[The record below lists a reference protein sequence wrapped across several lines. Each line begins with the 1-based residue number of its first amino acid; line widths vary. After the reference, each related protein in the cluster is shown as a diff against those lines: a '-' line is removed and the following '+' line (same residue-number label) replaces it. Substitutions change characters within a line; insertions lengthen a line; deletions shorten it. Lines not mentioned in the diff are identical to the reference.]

1 MYRIIGYN
9 EPTDKA
15 GFIVLDP
22 RVNRHISSG
31 KLTLKES
38 SIDDLTITVN
48 QASPLW
54 DNVRPYHTHVN
65 VYDDDKLIFRGRAIK
80 PKKSMEESGQFIREY
95 VFEDIEAYLMD
106 STQRFYEGVGQK
118 PKDFLQTLI
127 DVHNSQVP
135 DYKKFQLRNVNVT
148 NSKDDQYRQIDY
160 PKTSDAIND
169 KLVKSLGGY
178 IVTTY
183 NPNGINYLDYLT
195 DIGVDH
201 KDDTPIQLAKN
212 MKSASMQIDP
222 TKVITRLIPLGKTLE
237 PAKVD
242 VSGDDGGGEGGSG
255 SLNNPE
261 EFCKSE
267 INATWGSDINNMKQ
281 DFAARSSRVR
291 AWGVDVNRLYDVVKN
306 AGVSP
311 EWFFAYE
318 LQEQGTYYGWLNHTY
333 RHGDAYSDAQSVC
346 EWIKNCSNS
355 NSINPAW
362 SAPEGSMPPNQAL
375 ADKWNQ
381 EFGKGSIGRV
391 YLQGTA
397 AAVWD
402 LAGQTPNPAIGKP
415 ISGCISCI
423 KRWGGHS
430 NATATG
436 GTWGWPFPDVGEG
449 QFSQAQKFGYDGGYR
464 QNSYHDGVDF
474 GSVDHPGR
482 DVHCIHGG
490 TVIIKSYM
498 AGLGNFVVIH
508 TPEGFNIVY
517 QEAFSSP
524 SNIIVNVGQ
533 KVKTGDVIGY
543 RDTSHVHIG
552 VTKQDY
558 YQAVR
563 NSFSSAGGWLDPV
576 KLIKEG
582 GDGSKPQ
589 EGKKDQTVD
598 NSNAAR
604 PKITITTVNNGKDYI
619 DIPNRKETSTL
630 PRLTIEFDNVDD
642 PNILM
647 QQAQAWIKAQR
658 IPQSWEVTALELHM
672 TNFKSFE
679 VADRYM
685 FINPNVARTQLL
697 RITQKEI
704 DLLKPYASTLTIGD
718 KTMGLT
724 DYQLENQTNFQQF
737 KQIRVMVN
745 QVAQAQEQSA
755 TNNNKVMQNF
765 ASSADLA
772 QMRQDLRNIQDD
784 NDRVRKNMV
793 SLEEFNK
800 LKEKVEKLT
809 AGGDE
814 SGK

>member
-38 SIDDLTITVN
+38 NIDDLTITVN

-65 VYDDDKLIFRGRAIK
+65 VYDDNELIFRGRAIK

-106 STQRFYEGVGQK
+106 STQRFYEGVGQT
-118 PKDFLQTLI
+118 PKEFLQTLI

-135 DYKKFQLRNVNVT
+135 DYKKFQVRNVNVT
-148 NSKDDQYRQIDY
+148 NNKDDQYRQIDY

-183 NPNGINYLDYLT
+183 NPNGINYIDYLT

-237 PAKVD
+237 PSKVD
-242 VSGDDGGGEGGSG
+242 VSDDDGEGGSG
-255 SLNNPE
+255 SLDSPE

-362 SAPEGSMPPNQAL
+362 SAPEGSIAPNQTL

-381 EFGKGSIGRV
+381 EFGKGTIGRV

-430 NATATG
+430 NATG

-449 QFSQAQKFGYDGGYR
+449 HFSLGQTFGTHPQDGVGR
-464 QNSYHDGVDF
+464 TNGFHDGLDF

-482 DVHCIHGG
+482 EVHCIHGG
-490 TVIIKSYM
+490 TVTIKSAM
-498 AGLGNFVVIH
+498 GGLGNFVVIH

-533 KVKTGDVIGY
+533 KVKTGDIIGY
-543 RDTSHVHIG
+543 RDTDHVHIG
-552 VTKQDY
+552 VTKQDF

-563 NSFSSAGGWLDPV
+563 NSFSPAGGWLDPV

-604 PKITITTVNNGKDYI
+604 PKLTITTVNNGRDYI
-619 DIPNRKETSTL
+619 DIPDLQKEFGIIEGTV
-630 PRLTIEFDNVDD
+630 EFDNVDD
-642 PNILM
+642 PNVLM
-647 QQAQAWIKAQR
+647 QQAQAWIKTQR

-672 TNFKSFE
+672 ANFKSFK

-685 FINPNVARTQLL
+685 FINPNVAKTQLL

-704 DLLKPYASTLTIGD
+704 DLLKPHASSLTIGD

-724 DYQLENQTNFQQF
+724 DYQLENQVNFQQF
-737 KQIRVMVN
+737 KEMRVMVN
-745 QVAQAQEQSA
+745 QVVQTQEQSA
-755 TNNNKVMQNF
+755 NNNNKVMQNF

-772 QMRQDLRNIQDD
+772 QMRQDLRNLQDD
-784 NDRVRKNMV
+784 NDRARKGMV

-800 LKEKVEKLT
+800 LKEQVEKLT
-809 AGGDE
+809 TGGDDN
-814 SGK
+814 GK

>member
-38 SIDDLTITVN
+38 NIDDLTITVN

-65 VYDDDKLIFRGRAIK
+65 VYDDNELIFRGRAIK

-106 STQRFYEGVGQK
+106 STQRFYEGVGQT
-118 PKDFLQTLI
+118 PKEFLQTLI

-148 NSKDDQYRQIDY
+148 NNKDDQYRQIDY

-237 PAKVD
+237 PSKVD
-242 VSGDDGGGEGGSG
+242 VSDDGGDGDSG
-255 SLNNPE
+255 SLDSPE

-362 SAPEGSMPPNQAL
+362 SAPEGSIAPNQAL

-381 EFGKGSIGRV
+381 EFGKGTIGRV

-430 NATATG
+430 NATG
-436 GTWGWPFPDVGEG
+436 GTWGWPFPNVGEG
-449 QFSQAQKFGYDGGYR
+449 HFSQVQSFGNDGGYR

-482 DVHCIHGG
+482 EVHCIHGG
-490 TVIIKSYM
+490 TVTIKSAM
-498 AGLGNFVVIH
+498 GGLGNFVVIH

-524 SNIIVNVGQ
+524 SNIIVSVGQ

-543 RDTSHVHIG
+543 RDTDHVHIG
-552 VTKQDY
+552 VTKQDF

-563 NSFSSAGGWLDPV
+563 NSFSPAGGWLDPV

-604 PKITITTVNNGKDYI
+604 PKLTITTVNNGRDYI
-619 DIPNRKETSTL
+619 DIPDLQKEFGIIEGTV
-630 PRLTIEFDNVDD
+630 EFDNVDD
-642 PNILM
+642 PNVLM

-672 TNFKSFE
+672 ANFKSFK

-685 FINPNVARTQLL
+685 FINPNVAKTQLL

-704 DLLKPYASTLTIGD
+704 DLLKPHASSLTIGD

-724 DYQLENQTNFQQF
+724 DYQLENQVNFQQF
-737 KQIRVMVN
+737 KEMRVMVN
-745 QVAQAQEQSA
+745 QVVQTQEQSA
-755 TNNNKVMQNF
+755 NNNNKVMQNF

-784 NDRVRKNMV
+784 NDRARKGMV
-793 SLEEFNK
+793 SIEDFNK
-800 LKEKVEKLT
+800 LKEQVEKLV
-809 AGGDE
+809 AGGDD

>member
-38 SIDDLTITVN
+38 NIDDLTITVN

-65 VYDDDKLIFRGRAIK
+65 VYDDNELIFRGRAIK

-106 STQRFYEGVGQK
+106 STQRFYEGVGQT
-118 PKDFLQTLI
+118 PKEFLQTLI

-148 NSKDDQYRQIDY
+148 NNKDDQYRQIDY

-183 NPNGINYLDYLT
+183 NPNGINYIDYLT

-237 PAKVD
+237 PSKVD
-242 VSGDDGGGEGGSG
+242 VSDDGGDGGSG
-255 SLNNPE
+255 SLDSPE

-362 SAPEGSMPPNQAL
+362 SAPEGSIAPNQVL

-381 EFGKGSIGRV
+381 EFGKGTIGRV

-430 NATATG
+430 NATG

-449 QFSQAQKFGYDGGYR
+449 HFSQVQSFGNDGGYR

-482 DVHCIHGG
+482 EVHCIHGG
-490 TVIIKSYM
+490 TVTIKSAM
-498 AGLGNFVVIH
+498 GGLGNFVVIH

-543 RDTSHVHIG
+543 RDTDHVHIG
-552 VTKQDY
+552 VTKQDF

-563 NSFSSAGGWLDPV
+563 NSFSPAGGWLDPV

-604 PKITITTVNNGKDYI
+604 PKLTITTVNNGRDYI
-619 DIPNRKETSTL
+619 DIPDLQKEFGIIEGTV
-630 PRLTIEFDNVDD
+630 EFDNVDD
-642 PNILM
+642 PNVLM
-647 QQAQAWIKAQR
+647 QQAQTWIKAQR

-672 TNFKSFE
+672 ANFKSFK

-685 FINPNVARTQLL
+685 FINPNVAKSQLL

-704 DLLKPYASTLTIGD
+704 DLLKPHASSLTIGD

-724 DYQLENQTNFQQF
+724 DYQLENQVNFQQF
-737 KQIRVMVN
+737 KEMRVMVN
-745 QVAQAQEQSA
+745 QVVQTQEQSA
-755 TNNNKVMQNF
+755 NNNNKVMQNF

-772 QMRQDLRNIQDD
+772 QMRQDLRNLQDD
-784 NDRVRKNMV
+784 NDRARKGMV
-793 SLEEFNK
+793 SIEDFNK
-800 LKEKVEKLT
+800 LKEQVEKLT
-809 AGGDE
+809 AGGDD

>member
-38 SIDDLTITVN
+38 NIDDLTITVN

-65 VYDDDKLIFRGRAIK
+65 VYDDNELIFRGRAIK

-106 STQRFYEGVGQK
+106 STQRFYEGVGQT
-118 PKDFLQTLI
+118 PKEFLQTLI
-127 DVHNSQVP
+127 DVHNSQVS

-148 NSKDDQYRQIDY
+148 NNKDDQYRQIDY

-237 PAKVD
+237 PSKVD
-242 VSGDDGGGEGGSG
+242 VSDDGGDGDSG
-255 SLNNPE
+255 SLDSPE

-362 SAPEGSMPPNQAL
+362 SAPEGSIAPNQAL

-381 EFGKGSIGRV
+381 EFGKGTIGRV

-430 NATATG
+430 NAAG

-449 QFSQAQKFGYDGGYR
+449 HFSLGQTFGTHPQDGVGR
-464 QNSYHDGVDF
+464 TNGFHDGVDF

-482 DVHCIHGG
+482 EVHCIHGG
-490 TVIIKSYM
+490 TVTIKSAM
-498 AGLGNFVVIH
+498 GGLGNFVVIH

-524 SNIIVNVGQ
+524 SNIIVSVGQ
-533 KVKTGDVIGY
+533 KVKTGDVIEIRFGQRNLKVQVLEINEHANKADAPAMY
-543 RDTSHVHIG
+543 R
-552 VTKQDY
+552 
-558 YQAVR
+558 
-563 NSFSSAGGWLDPV
+563 
-576 KLIKEG
+576 
-582 GDGSKPQ
+582 
-589 EGKKDQTVD
+589 
-598 NSNAAR
+598 
-604 PKITITTVNNGKDYI
+604 
-619 DIPNRKETSTL
+619 
-630 PRLTIEFDNVDD
+630 
-642 PNILM
+642 
-647 QQAQAWIKAQR
+647 
-658 IPQSWEVTALELHM
+658 
-672 TNFKSFE
+672 
-679 VADRYM
+679 
-685 FINPNVARTQLL
+685 
-697 RITQKEI
+697 EI
-704 DLLKPYASTLTIGD
+704 
-718 KTMGLT
+718 
-724 DYQLENQTNFQQF
+724 
-737 KQIRVMVN
+737 V
-745 QVAQAQEQSA
+745 
-755 TNNNKVMQNF
+755 
-765 ASSADLA
+765 
-772 QMRQDLRNIQDD
+772 
-784 NDRVRKNMV
+784 
-793 SLEEFNK
+793 
-800 LKEKVEKLT
+800 
-809 AGGDE
+809 
-814 SGK
+814 

>member
-38 SIDDLTITVN
+38 NIDDLTITVN

-65 VYDDDKLIFRGRAIK
+65 VYDDNELIFRGRAIK

-106 STQRFYEGVGQK
+106 STQRFYEGVGQT
-118 PKDFLQTLI
+118 PKEFLQTLI

-148 NSKDDQYRQIDY
+148 NNKDDQYRQIDY

-201 KDDTPIQLAKN
+201 KNDTPIQLAKN

-237 PAKVD
+237 PSKVD
-242 VSGDDGGGEGGSG
+242 VSDDGGDGGSG
-255 SLNNPE
+255 SLDSPE

-362 SAPEGSMPPNQAL
+362 SAPEGSMAPNQAL

-381 EFGKGSIGRV
+381 EFGKGTIGRV

-430 NATATG
+430 NAAG

-449 QFSQAQKFGYDGGYR
+449 HFSLGQTFGTHPQDGVGR
-464 QNSYHDGVDF
+464 TNGFHDGVDF

-482 DVHCIHGG
+482 EVHCIHGG
-490 TVIIKSYM
+490 TVTIKSAM
-498 AGLGNFVVIH
+498 GGLGNFVVIH

-524 SNIIVNVGQ
+524 SNIIVSVGQ

-543 RDTSHVHIG
+543 RDTDHVHIG
-552 VTKQDY
+552 VTKQDF

-563 NSFSSAGGWLDPV
+563 NSFSPAGGWLDPV

-604 PKITITTVNNGKDYI
+604 PKLTITTVNNGRDYI
-619 DIPNRKETSTL
+619 DIPDLQKEFGIIEGTV
-630 PRLTIEFDNVDD
+630 EFDNVDD
-642 PNILM
+642 PNVLM
-647 QQAQAWIKAQR
+647 QQAQTWIKAQR

-672 TNFKSFE
+672 TNFKSFK

-685 FINPNVARTQLL
+685 FINPNVAKTQLL

-704 DLLKPYASTLTIGD
+704 DLLKPHASSLTIGD

-724 DYQLENQTNFQQF
+724 DYQLENQVNFQQF
-737 KQIRVMVN
+737 KEMRVMVN
-745 QVAQAQEQSA
+745 QVVQTQEQSA
-755 TNNNKVMQNF
+755 NNNNKVMQNF

-772 QMRQDLRNIQDD
+772 QMRQDLRNLQDD
-784 NDRVRKNMV
+784 NDRARKGMV

-800 LKEKVEKLT
+800 LKEQVEKLT
-809 AGGDE
+809 TGGDDN
-814 SGK
+814 GK

>member
-9 EPTDKA
+9 KPTDKA

-38 SIDDLTITVN
+38 NIDDLTITVN

-65 VYDDDKLIFRGRAIK
+65 VYDDNELIFRGRAIK

-106 STQRFYEGVGQK
+106 STQRFYEGVGQT
-118 PKDFLQTLI
+118 PKEFLQTLI

-148 NSKDDQYRQIDY
+148 NNKDDQYRQIDY

-201 KDDTPIQLAKN
+201 KNDTPIQLAKN

-237 PAKVD
+237 PSKVD
-242 VSGDDGGGEGGSG
+242 VSDDGGDGGSG
-255 SLNNPE
+255 SLDSPE

-362 SAPEGSMPPNQAL
+362 SAPEGSMAPNQAL

-381 EFGKGSIGRV
+381 EFGKGTIGRV

-430 NATATG
+430 NAAG

-449 QFSQAQKFGYDGGYR
+449 HFSQVQSFGNDGGYR

-482 DVHCIHGG
+482 EVHCIHGG
-490 TVIIKSYM
+490 TVTIKSAM
-498 AGLGNFVVIH
+498 GGLGNFVVIH

-524 SNIIVNVGQ
+524 SNIIVSVGQ

-543 RDTSHVHIG
+543 RDTDHVHIG
-552 VTKQDY
+552 VTKQDF

-563 NSFSSAGGWLDPV
+563 NSFSPAGGWLDPV
-576 KLIKEG
+576 KLIKES

-604 PKITITTVNNGKDYI
+604 PKLTITTVNNGRDYI
-619 DIPNRKETSTL
+619 DIPDLQKEFGIIEGTV
-630 PRLTIEFDNVDD
+630 EFDNVDD
-642 PNILM
+642 PNVLM
-647 QQAQAWIKAQR
+647 QQAQTWIKAQR

-672 TNFKSFE
+672 TNFKSFK

-685 FINPNVARTQLL
+685 FINPNVAKTQLL

-704 DLLKPYASTLTIGD
+704 DLLKPHASSLTIGD

-724 DYQLENQTNFQQF
+724 DYQLENQVNFQQF
-737 KQIRVMVN
+737 KEMRVMVN
-745 QVAQAQEQSA
+745 QVVQTQEQSA
-755 TNNNKVMQNF
+755 NNNNKVMQNF

-772 QMRQDLRNIQDD
+772 QMRQDLRNLQDD
-784 NDRVRKNMV
+784 NDRARKGMV

-800 LKEKVEKLT
+800 LREQVEKLT
-809 AGGDE
+809 TGGDDN
-814 SGK
+814 GK

>member
-38 SIDDLTITVN
+38 NIDDLTITVN

-65 VYDDDKLIFRGRAIK
+65 VYDDNELIFRGRAIK

-106 STQRFYEGVGQK
+106 STQRFYEGVGQT
-118 PKDFLQTLI
+118 PKEFLQTLI

-148 NSKDDQYRQIDY
+148 NNKDDQYRQIDY

-237 PAKVD
+237 PSKVD
-242 VSGDDGGGEGGSG
+242 VSDDGGDGGSG
-255 SLNNPE
+255 SLDSPE

-362 SAPEGSMPPNQAL
+362 SAPEGSMAPNQAL

-381 EFGKGSIGRV
+381 EFGKGTIGRV

-430 NATATG
+430 NAAG

-449 QFSQAQKFGYDGGYR
+449 HFSLGQTFGTHPQDGVGR
-464 QNSYHDGVDF
+464 TNGFHDGVDF

-482 DVHCIHGG
+482 EVHCIHGG
-490 TVIIKSYM
+490 TVTIKSAM
-498 AGLGNFVVIH
+498 GGLGNFVVIH

-524 SNIIVNVGQ
+524 SNIIVSVGQ

-543 RDTSHVHIG
+543 RDTDHVHIG
-552 VTKQDY
+552 VTKQDF

-563 NSFSSAGGWLDPV
+563 NSFSPAGGWLDPV

-604 PKITITTVNNGKDYI
+604 PKLTITTVNNGRDYI
-619 DIPNRKETSTL
+619 DIPDLQKEFGIIEGTV
-630 PRLTIEFDNVDD
+630 EFDNVDD
-642 PNILM
+642 PNVLM
-647 QQAQAWIKAQR
+647 QQAQTWIKAQR

-672 TNFKSFE
+672 TNFKSFK

-685 FINPNVARTQLL
+685 FINPNVAKTQLL

-704 DLLKPYASTLTIGD
+704 DLLKPHASSLTIGD

-724 DYQLENQTNFQQF
+724 DYQLENQVNFQQF
-737 KQIRVMVN
+737 KEMRVMVN
-745 QVAQAQEQSA
+745 QVVQTQEQSA
-755 TNNNKVMQNF
+755 NNNNKVMQNF

-772 QMRQDLRNIQDD
+772 QMRQDLRNLQDD
-784 NDRVRKNMV
+784 NDRARKGMV

-800 LKEKVEKLT
+800 LKEQVEKLT
-809 AGGDE
+809 TGGDDN
-814 SGK
+814 GK

>member
-38 SIDDLTITVN
+38 NIDDLTITVN

-65 VYDDDKLIFRGRAIK
+65 VYDDNELIFRGRAIK

-106 STQRFYEGVGQK
+106 STQRFYEGVGQT
-118 PKDFLQTLI
+118 PKEFLQTLI

-148 NSKDDQYRQIDY
+148 NNKDDQYRQIDY

-183 NPNGINYLDYLT
+183 NPNGTNYIDYLT

-237 PAKVD
+237 PSKVD
-242 VSGDDGGGEGGSG
+242 VSDDGGDGGSG
-255 SLNNPE
+255 SLDSPE

-362 SAPEGSMPPNQAL
+362 SAPEGSIAPNQAL

-381 EFGKGSIGRV
+381 EFGKGTIGRV

-430 NATATG
+430 NATG

-449 QFSQAQKFGYDGGYR
+449 HFSLGQTFGTHPQDGVGR
-464 QNSYHDGVDF
+464 TNGFHDGLDF
-474 GSVDHPGR
+474 GSIDHPGR
-482 DVHCIHGG
+482 EVHCIHGG
-490 TVIIKSYM
+490 TVTIKSAM
-498 AGLGNFVVIH
+498 GGLGNFVVIH

-543 RDTSHVHIG
+543 RDTDHVHIG
-552 VTKQDY
+552 VTKQDF

-563 NSFSSAGGWLDPV
+563 NSFSPAGGWLDPV

-604 PKITITTVNNGKDYI
+604 PKLTITTVNNGRDYI
-619 DIPNRKETSTL
+619 DIPDLQKEFGIIEGTV
-630 PRLTIEFDNVDD
+630 EFDNVDD
-642 PNILM
+642 PNVLM
-647 QQAQAWIKAQR
+647 QQAQTWIKAQR

-672 TNFKSFE
+672 TNFKSFK

-685 FINPNVARTQLL
+685 FINPNVAKTQLL

-704 DLLKPYASTLTIGD
+704 DLLKPHASSLTIGD

-724 DYQLENQTNFQQF
+724 DYQLENQVNFQQF
-737 KQIRVMVN
+737 KEMRVMVN
-745 QVAQAQEQSA
+745 QVVQTQEQSA
-755 TNNNKVMQNF
+755 NNNNKVMQNF

-772 QMRQDLRNIQDD
+772 QMRHDLRNLQDD
-784 NDRVRKNMV
+784 NDRARKGMV

-800 LKEKVEKLT
+800 LREQVEKLT
-809 AGGDE
+809 TGGDDN
-814 SGK
+814 GK

>member
-38 SIDDLTITVN
+38 NIDDLTITVN

-65 VYDDDKLIFRGRAIK
+65 VYDDNELIFRGRAIK

-106 STQRFYEGVGQK
+106 STQRFYEGVGQT
-118 PKDFLQTLI
+118 PKEFLQTLI

-148 NSKDDQYRQIDY
+148 NNKDDQYRQIDY

-237 PAKVD
+237 PSKVD
-242 VSGDDGGGEGGSG
+242 VSDDGGDGGSG
-255 SLNNPE
+255 SLDSPE

-362 SAPEGSMPPNQAL
+362 SAPEGSMAPNQAL

-381 EFGKGSIGRV
+381 EFGKGTIGRV

-430 NATATG
+430 NAAG

-449 QFSQAQKFGYDGGYR
+449 HFSLGQTFGTHPQDGVGR
-464 QNSYHDGVDF
+464 TNGFHDGVDF

-482 DVHCIHGG
+482 EVHCIHGG
-490 TVIIKSYM
+490 TVTIKSAM
-498 AGLGNFVVIH
+498 GGLGNFVVIH

-524 SNIIVNVGQ
+524 SNIIVSVGQ

-543 RDTSHVHIG
+543 RDTDHVHIG
-552 VTKQDY
+552 VTKQDF

-563 NSFSSAGGWLDPV
+563 NSFSPAGGWLDPV

-604 PKITITTVNNGKDYI
+604 PKLTITTVNNGRDYI
-619 DIPNRKETSTL
+619 DIPDLQKEFGIIEGTV
-630 PRLTIEFDNVDD
+630 EFDNVDD
-642 PNILM
+642 PNVLM
-647 QQAQAWIKAQR
+647 QQAQTWIKAQR

-672 TNFKSFE
+672 ANFKSFK

-685 FINPNVARTQLL
+685 FINPNVAKTQLL

-704 DLLKPYASTLTIGD
+704 DLLKPHASSLTIGD

-724 DYQLENQTNFQQF
+724 DYQLENQVNFQQF
-737 KQIRVMVN
+737 KEMRVMVN
-745 QVAQAQEQSA
+745 QVVQTQEQSA
-755 TNNNKVMQNF
+755 NNNNKVMQNF

-772 QMRQDLRNIQDD
+772 QMRQDLRNLQDD
-784 NDRVRKNMV
+784 NDRARKGMV

-800 LKEKVEKLT
+800 LKEQVEKLT
-809 AGGDE
+809 TGGDDN
-814 SGK
+814 GK

>member
-38 SIDDLTITVN
+38 NIDDLTITVN

-65 VYDDDKLIFRGRAIK
+65 VYDDNELIFRGRAIK

-106 STQRFYEGVGQK
+106 STQRFYEGVGQT
-118 PKDFLQTLI
+118 PKEFLQTLI

-148 NSKDDQYRQIDY
+148 NNKDDQYRQIDY

-222 TKVITRLIPLGKTLE
+222 TKVITRLIPLGKTLD
-237 PAKVD
+237 PSKVD
-242 VSGDDGGGEGGSG
+242 VSDDGGDGGSG
-255 SLNNPE
+255 SLDSPE

-362 SAPEGSMPPNQAL
+362 SAPEGSIAPNQAL

-381 EFGKGSIGRV
+381 EFGKGTIGRV

-430 NATATG
+430 NATG

-449 QFSQAQKFGYDGGYR
+449 HFSQVQSFGNDGGYR

-482 DVHCIHGG
+482 EVHCIHGG
-490 TVIIKSYM
+490 TVTIKSAM
-498 AGLGNFVVIH
+498 GGLGNFVVIH

-543 RDTSHVHIG
+543 RDTDHVHIG
-552 VTKQDY
+552 VTKQDF

-563 NSFSSAGGWLDPV
+563 NSFSPAGGWLDPV
-576 KLIKEG
+576 KLIKES

-604 PKITITTVNNGKDYI
+604 PKLTITTVNNGRDYI
-619 DIPNRKETSTL
+619 DIPDLQKEFGIIEGTV
-630 PRLTIEFDNVDD
+630 EFDNVDD
-642 PNILM
+642 PNVLM
-647 QQAQAWIKAQR
+647 QQAQTWIKAQR

-672 TNFKSFE
+672 ANFKSFK

-685 FINPNVARTQLL
+685 FINPEMS
-697 RITQKEI
+697 I
-704 DLLKPYASTLTIGD
+704 
-718 KTMGLT
+718 
-724 DYQLENQTNFQQF
+724 
-737 KQIRVMVN
+737 
-745 QVAQAQEQSA
+745 
-755 TNNNKVMQNF
+755 
-765 ASSADLA
+765 
-772 QMRQDLRNIQDD
+772 
-784 NDRVRKNMV
+784 
-793 SLEEFNK
+793 
-800 LKEKVEKLT
+800 
-809 AGGDE
+809 
-814 SGK
+814 

>member
-38 SIDDLTITVN
+38 NIDDLTITVN

-54 DNVRPYHTHVN
+54 DNVRPYHTHIN
-65 VYDDDKLIFRGRAIK
+65 VYDDNELIFRGRAIK

-106 STQRFYEGVGQK
+106 STQRFYEGVGQT
-118 PKDFLQTLI
+118 PKEFLQTLI

-148 NSKDDQYRQIDY
+148 NNKDDQYRQIDY

-222 TKVITRLIPLGKTLE
+222 TKVITRLIPLGKTLD
-237 PAKVD
+237 PLKVD
-242 VSGDDGGGEGGSG
+242 VSDDGGDGGSG
-255 SLNNPE
+255 SLDSPE

-362 SAPEGSMPPNQAL
+362 SAPEGSMVPNQAL

-381 EFGKGSIGRV
+381 EFGKGTIGRV

-430 NATATG
+430 NAAG

-449 QFSQAQKFGYDGGYR
+449 HFSQVQSFGNDGGYR

-482 DVHCIHGG
+482 EVHCIHGG
-490 TVIIKSYM
+490 TVTIKSAM
-498 AGLGNFVVIH
+498 GGLGNFVVIH

-524 SNIIVNVGQ
+524 SNIIVSVGQ
-533 KVKTGDVIGY
+533 KVKTGDLIGY
-543 RDTSHVHIG
+543 RDTDHVHIG
-552 VTKQDY
+552 VTKQDF

-563 NSFSSAGGWLDPV
+563 NSFSPAGGWLDPV
-576 KLIKEG
+576 KLIKES

-604 PKITITTVNNGKDYI
+604 PKLTITTVNNGRDYI
-619 DIPNRKETSTL
+619 DIPDLQKEFGIIEGTV
-630 PRLTIEFDNVDD
+630 EFDNVDD
-642 PNILM
+642 PNVLM
-647 QQAQAWIKAQR
+647 QQAQTWIKAQR

-672 TNFKSFE
+672 TNFKSFK

-685 FINPNVARTQLL
+685 FINPNVAKTQLL

-704 DLLKPYASTLTIGD
+704 DLLKPHASSLTIGD

-724 DYQLENQTNFQQF
+724 DYQLENQVNFQQF
-737 KQIRVMVN
+737 KEMRVMVN
-745 QVAQAQEQSA
+745 QVVQTQEQSA
-755 TNNNKVMQNF
+755 NNNNKVMQNF

-772 QMRQDLRNIQDD
+772 QMRQDLRNLQDD
-784 NDRVRKNMV
+784 NDRARKGMV

-800 LKEKVEKLT
+800 LREQVEKLT
-809 AGGDE
+809 TGGDDN
-814 SGK
+814 GK

>member
-38 SIDDLTITVN
+38 NIDDLTITVN

-65 VYDDDKLIFRGRAIK
+65 VYDDNELIFRGRAIK

-106 STQRFYEGVGQK
+106 STQRFYEGVGQT
-118 PKDFLQTLI
+118 PKEFLQTLI

-148 NSKDDQYRQIDY
+148 NNKDDQYRQIDY

-201 KDDTPIQLAKN
+201 KNDTPIQLAKN

-237 PAKVD
+237 PSKVD
-242 VSGDDGGGEGGSG
+242 VSDDGGDGGSG
-255 SLNNPE
+255 SLDSPE

-362 SAPEGSMPPNQAL
+362 SAPEGSIAPNQAL

-381 EFGKGSIGRV
+381 EFGKGTIGRV

-430 NATATG
+430 NATG

-449 QFSQAQKFGYDGGYR
+449 HFSQVQSFGNDGGYR

-482 DVHCIHGG
+482 EVHCIHGG
-490 TVIIKSYM
+490 TVTIKSAM
-498 AGLGNFVVIH
+498 GGLGNFVVIH

-543 RDTSHVHIG
+543 RDTDHVHIG
-552 VTKQDY
+552 VTKQDF

-563 NSFSSAGGWLDPV
+563 NSFSPAGGWLDPV
-576 KLIKEG
+576 KLIKES

-604 PKITITTVNNGKDYI
+604 PKLTITTVNNGRDYI
-619 DIPNRKETSTL
+619 DIPDLQKEFGIIEGTV
-630 PRLTIEFDNVDD
+630 EFDNVDD
-642 PNILM
+642 PNVLM
-647 QQAQAWIKAQR
+647 QQAQTWIKAQR

-672 TNFKSFE
+672 TNFKSFK

-685 FINPNVARTQLL
+685 FINPNVAKTQLL

-704 DLLKPYASTLTIGD
+704 DLLKPHASSLTIGD

-724 DYQLENQTNFQQF
+724 DYQLENQVNFQQF
-737 KQIRVMVN
+737 KEMRVMVN
-745 QVAQAQEQSA
+745 QVVQTQEQSA
-755 TNNNKVMQNF
+755 NNNNKVMQNF

-772 QMRQDLRNIQDD
+772 QMRQDLRNLQDD
-784 NDRVRKNMV
+784 NDRARKGTV

-800 LKEKVEKLT
+800 LKEQVEKLT
-809 AGGDE
+809 TGGDD

>member
-38 SIDDLTITVN
+38 NIDDLTITVN

-65 VYDDDKLIFRGRAIK
+65 VYDDNELIFRGRAIK

-106 STQRFYEGVGQK
+106 STQRFYEGVGQT
-118 PKDFLQTLI
+118 PKEFLQTLI

-148 NSKDDQYRQIDY
+148 NNKDDQYRQIDY

-222 TKVITRLIPLGKTLE
+222 TKVITRLIPLGKTLD
-237 PAKVD
+237 PSKVD
-242 VSGDDGGGEGGSG
+242 VSDDGGDGGSG
-255 SLNNPE
+255 SLDSPE

-362 SAPEGSMPPNQAL
+362 SAPEGSIAPNQAL

-381 EFGKGSIGRV
+381 EFGKGTIGRV

-430 NATATG
+430 NATG
-436 GTWGWPFPDVGEG
+436 GTWGWPFPNVGEG
-449 QFSQAQKFGYDGGYR
+449 HFSQVQSFGNDGGYR

-482 DVHCIHGG
+482 EVHCIHGG
-490 TVIIKSYM
+490 TVTIKSSM
-498 AGLGNFVVIH
+498 GGLGNFVVIH

-524 SNIIVNVGQ
+524 SNIIVSVGQ

-543 RDTSHVHIG
+543 RDTDHVHIG
-552 VTKQDY
+552 VTKQDF

-563 NSFSSAGGWLDPV
+563 NSFSPAGGWVDPV

-604 PKITITTVNNGKDYI
+604 PKLTITTVNNGRDYI
-619 DIPNRKETSTL
+619 DIPDLQKEFGIIEGTV
-630 PRLTIEFDNVDD
+630 EFDNVDD
-642 PNILM
+642 PNVLM
-647 QQAQAWIKAQR
+647 QQAQTWIKAQR

-672 TNFKSFE
+672 TNFKSFK

-685 FINPNVARTQLL
+685 FINPNVAKTQLL

-704 DLLKPYASTLTIGD
+704 DLLKPHASSLTIGD

-724 DYQLENQTNFQQF
+724 DYQLENQVNFQQF
-737 KQIRVMVN
+737 REMRVMVN
-745 QVAQAQEQSA
+745 QVVQTQEQSA
-755 TNNNKVMQNF
+755 NNNNKVMQNF

-772 QMRQDLRNIQDD
+772 QMRQDLRNLQDD
-784 NDRVRKNMV
+784 NDRARKGMV

-800 LKEKVEKLT
+800 LKEQVEKLT
-809 AGGDE
+809 TGGDDN
-814 SGK
+814 GK

>member
-38 SIDDLTITVN
+38 NIDDLTITVN

-65 VYDDDKLIFRGRAIK
+65 VYDDNELIFRGRAIK

-106 STQRFYEGVGQK
+106 STQRFYEGVGQT
-118 PKDFLQTLI
+118 PKEFLQTLI

-148 NSKDDQYRQIDY
+148 NNKDDQYRQIDY

-201 KDDTPIQLAKN
+201 KNDTPIQLAKN

-237 PAKVD
+237 PSKVD
-242 VSGDDGGGEGGSG
+242 VSDDGGDGGSG
-255 SLNNPE
+255 SLDSPE

-362 SAPEGSMPPNQAL
+362 SAPEGSIAPNQAL

-381 EFGKGSIGRV
+381 EFGKGTIGRV

-430 NATATG
+430 NAAG

-449 QFSQAQKFGYDGGYR
+449 HFSQVQSFGNDGGYR

-482 DVHCIHGG
+482 EVHCIHGG
-490 TVIIKSYM
+490 TVTIKSAM
-498 AGLGNFVVIH
+498 GGLGNFVVIH

-524 SNIIVNVGQ
+524 SNIIVSVGQ

-543 RDTSHVHIG
+543 RDTDHVHIG
-552 VTKQDY
+552 VTKQDF

-563 NSFSSAGGWLDPV
+563 NSFSPAGGWVDPV

-604 PKITITTVNNGKDYI
+604 PKLTITTVNNGRDYI
-619 DIPNRKETSTL
+619 DIPDLQKEFGIIEGTV
-630 PRLTIEFDNVDD
+630 EFDNVDD
-642 PNILM
+642 PNVLM
-647 QQAQAWIKAQR
+647 QQAQTWIKAQR

-672 TNFKSFE
+672 TNFKSFK

-685 FINPNVARTQLL
+685 FINPNVAKTQLL

-704 DLLKPYASTLTIGD
+704 DLLKPHASSLTIGD

-724 DYQLENQTNFQQF
+724 DYQLENQVNFQQF
-737 KQIRVMVN
+737 KEMRVMVN
-745 QVAQAQEQSA
+745 QVVQTQEQSA
-755 TNNNKVMQNF
+755 NNNNKVMQNF

-772 QMRQDLRNIQDD
+772 QMRQDLRNLQDD
-784 NDRVRKNMV
+784 NDRARKGMV

-800 LKEKVEKLT
+800 LKEQVEKIT
-809 AGGDE
+809 GGDDN
-814 SGK
+814 GK

>member
-38 SIDDLTITVN
+38 DIDDLTITVN

-65 VYDDDKLIFRGRAIK
+65 VYDDNELIFRGRAIK

-106 STQRFYEGVGQK
+106 STQRFYEGVGQT
-118 PKDFLQTLI
+118 PKEFLQTLI

-148 NSKDDQYRQIDY
+148 NNKDDQYRQIDY

-195 DIGVDH
+195 DIGIDH
-201 KDDTPIQLAKN
+201 KNDTPIQLAKN

-237 PAKVD
+237 PSKVD
-242 VSGDDGGGEGGSG
+242 VSDDGGDGDSG
-255 SLNNPE
+255 SLDSPE

-362 SAPEGSMPPNQAL
+362 SAPEGSIAPNQAL

-381 EFGKGSIGRV
+381 EFGKGTIGRV

-415 ISGCISCI
+415 ISGCISYI

-430 NATATG
+430 NATG

-449 QFSQAQKFGYDGGYR
+449 HFSLGQTFGTHPQDGVGR
-464 QNSYHDGVDF
+464 TNGFHDGLDF
-474 GSVDHPGR
+474 GSIDHPGR
-482 DVHCIHGG
+482 EVHCIHGG
-490 TVIIKSYM
+490 TVTIKSAM
-498 AGLGNFVVIH
+498 GGLGNFVVIH

-543 RDTSHVHIG
+543 RDTDHVHIG
-552 VTKQDY
+552 VTKQDF

-563 NSFSSAGGWLDPV
+563 NSFSPAGGWLDPV

-604 PKITITTVNNGKDYI
+604 PKLTITTVNNGRDYI
-619 DIPNRKETSTL
+619 DIPDLQKEFGIIEGTV
-630 PRLTIEFDNVDD
+630 EFDNVDD
-642 PNILM
+642 PNVLM
-647 QQAQAWIKAQR
+647 QQAQTWIKAQR

-672 TNFKSFE
+672 TNFKSFK

-685 FINPNVARTQLL
+685 FINPNVAKTQLL

-704 DLLKPYASTLTIGD
+704 DLLKPHASSLTIGD

-724 DYQLENQTNFQQF
+724 DYQLENQVNFQQF
-737 KQIRVMVN
+737 KEMRVMVN
-745 QVAQAQEQSA
+745 QVVQTQEQSA
-755 TNNNKVMQNF
+755 NNNNKVMQNF

-772 QMRQDLRNIQDD
+772 QMRQDLRNLQDD
-784 NDRVRKNMV
+784 NDRARKGMV

-800 LKEKVEKLT
+800 LKEQVEKLT
-809 AGGDE
+809 TGGDDN
-814 SGK
+814 GK

>member
-38 SIDDLTITVN
+38 NIDDLTITVN

-65 VYDDDKLIFRGRAIK
+65 VYDDNELIFRGRAIK

-106 STQRFYEGVGQK
+106 STQRFYEGVGQT
-118 PKDFLQTLI
+118 PKEFLQTLI

-148 NSKDDQYRQIDY
+148 NNKDDQYRQIDY

-201 KDDTPIQLAKN
+201 KNDTPIQLAKN

-237 PAKVD
+237 PSKVD
-242 VSGDDGGGEGGSG
+242 VSDDGGDGGSG
-255 SLNNPE
+255 SLDSPE

-362 SAPEGSMPPNQAL
+362 SAPEGSMAPNQAL

-381 EFGKGSIGRV
+381 EFGKGTIGRV

-423 KRWGGHS
+423 KRWVGHS
-430 NATATG
+430 NAAG

-449 QFSQAQKFGYDGGYR
+449 HFSQVQSFGNDGGYR

-482 DVHCIHGG
+482 EVHCIHGG
-490 TVIIKSYM
+490 TVTIKSAM
-498 AGLGNFVVIH
+498 GGLGNFVVIH

-524 SNIIVNVGQ
+524 SNIIVSVGQ

-543 RDTSHVHIG
+543 RDTDHIHIG
-552 VTKQDY
+552 VTKQDF

-563 NSFSSAGGWLDPV
+563 NSFSPAGGWLDPV
-576 KLIKEG
+576 KLIKES

-604 PKITITTVNNGKDYI
+604 PKLTITTVNNGRDYI
-619 DIPNRKETSTL
+619 DIPDLQKEFGIIEGTV
-630 PRLTIEFDNVDD
+630 EFDNVDD
-642 PNILM
+642 PNVLM
-647 QQAQAWIKAQR
+647 QQAQTWIKAQR

-672 TNFKSFE
+672 ANFKSFK

-685 FINPNVARTQLL
+685 FINPNVAKTQLL

-704 DLLKPYASTLTIGD
+704 DLLKPHASSLTIGD

-724 DYQLENQTNFQQF
+724 DYQLENQVNFQQF
-737 KQIRVMVN
+737 KEMRVMVN
-745 QVAQAQEQSA
+745 QVVQTQEQSA
-755 TNNNKVMQNF
+755 NNNNKVMQNF

-772 QMRQDLRNIQDD
+772 QMRQDLRNLQDD
-784 NDRVRKNMV
+784 NDRARKGMV

-800 LKEKVEKLT
+800 LREQVEKLT
-809 AGGDE
+809 TGGDDN
-814 SGK
+814 GK

>member
-38 SIDDLTITVN
+38 NIDDLTITVN

-65 VYDDDKLIFRGRAIK
+65 VYDDNELIFRGRAIK

-106 STQRFYEGVGQK
+106 STQRFYEGVGQT
-118 PKDFLQTLI
+118 PKEFLQTLI

-148 NSKDDQYRQIDY
+148 NNKDDQYRQIDY

-237 PAKVD
+237 PSKVD
-242 VSGDDGGGEGGSG
+242 VSDDGGDGGSG
-255 SLNNPE
+255 SLDSPE

-362 SAPEGSMPPNQAL
+362 SAPEGSMAPNQAL

-381 EFGKGSIGRV
+381 EFGKGTIGRV

-430 NATATG
+430 NAAG

-449 QFSQAQKFGYDGGYR
+449 HFSLGQTFGTHPQDGVGR
-464 QNSYHDGVDF
+464 TNGFHDGVDF

-482 DVHCIHGG
+482 EVHCIHGG
-490 TVIIKSYM
+490 TVTIKSAM
-498 AGLGNFVVIH
+498 GGLGNFVVIH

-524 SNIIVNVGQ
+524 SNIIVSVGQ

-543 RDTSHVHIG
+543 RDTDHVHIG
-552 VTKQDY
+552 VTKQDF

-563 NSFSSAGGWLDPV
+563 NSFSPAGGWLDPV

-604 PKITITTVNNGKDYI
+604 PKLTITTVNNGRDYI
-619 DIPNRKETSTL
+619 DIPDLQKEFGIIEGTV
-630 PRLTIEFDNVDD
+630 EFDNVDD
-642 PNILM
+642 PNVLM
-647 QQAQAWIKAQR
+647 QQAQAWIKAQ
-658 IPQSWEVTALELHM
+658 
-672 TNFKSFE
+672 
-679 VADRYM
+679 
-685 FINPNVARTQLL
+685 
-697 RITQKEI
+697 
-704 DLLKPYASTLTIGD
+704 
-718 KTMGLT
+718 
-724 DYQLENQTNFQQF
+724 
-737 KQIRVMVN
+737 
-745 QVAQAQEQSA
+745 
-755 TNNNKVMQNF
+755 
-765 ASSADLA
+765 
-772 QMRQDLRNIQDD
+772 
-784 NDRVRKNMV
+784 
-793 SLEEFNK
+793 
-800 LKEKVEKLT
+800 
-809 AGGDE
+809 
-814 SGK
+814 

>member
-38 SIDDLTITVN
+38 NIDDLTITVN

-65 VYDDDKLIFRGRAIK
+65 VYDDNELIFRGRAIK

-106 STQRFYEGVGQK
+106 STQRFYEGVGQT
-118 PKDFLQTLI
+118 PKEFLQSLI

-135 DYKKFQLRNVNVT
+135 DYKKFQVRNVNVT
-148 NSKDDQYRQIDY
+148 NNKDDQYRQIDY

-195 DIGVDH
+195 DIGADH

-237 PAKVD
+237 PSKVD
-242 VSGDDGGGEGGSG
+242 VSDDGGDGGSG
-255 SLNNPE
+255 SLDSPE

-362 SAPEGSMPPNQAL
+362 SAPEGSIAPNQAL

-381 EFGKGSIGRV
+381 EFGKGTIGRV

-430 NATATG
+430 NATG
-436 GTWGWPFPDVGEG
+436 GTWGWPFPNVGEG
-449 QFSQAQKFGYDGGYR
+449 HFSQVQSFGNDGGYR

-482 DVHCIHGG
+482 EVHCIHGG
-490 TVIIKSYM
+490 TVTIKSSM
-498 AGLGNFVVIH
+498 GGLGNFVVIH

-533 KVKTGDVIGY
+533 KVKTGDIIGY
-543 RDTSHVHIG
+543 RDTDHVHIG
-552 VTKQDY
+552 VTKQDF

-563 NSFSSAGGWLDPV
+563 NSFSPAGGWLDPV

-604 PKITITTVNNGKDYI
+604 PKLTITTVNNGRDYI
-619 DIPNRKETSTL
+619 DIPDLQKEFGIIEGTV
-630 PRLTIEFDNVDD
+630 EFDNVDD
-642 PNILM
+642 PNVLM
-647 QQAQAWIKAQR
+647 QQAQTWIKAQR

-672 TNFKSFE
+672 TNFKSFK

-685 FINPNVARTQLL
+685 FINPNVAKTQLL

-704 DLLKPYASTLTIGD
+704 DLLKPHASSLTIGD

-724 DYQLENQTNFQQF
+724 DYQLENQVNFQQF
-737 KQIRVMVN
+737 KEMRVMVN
-745 QVAQAQEQSA
+745 QVVQTQEQSA
-755 TNNNKVMQNF
+755 NNNNKVMQNF

-772 QMRQDLRNIQDD
+772 QMRQDLRNLQDD
-784 NDRVRKNMV
+784 NDRARKGMV

-800 LKEKVEKLT
+800 LKEQVEKIT
-809 AGGDE
+809 GGDDG
-814 SGK
+814 GK

>member
-38 SIDDLTITVN
+38 NIDDLTITVN

-65 VYDDDKLIFRGRAIK
+65 VYDDNELIFRGRAIK

-106 STQRFYEGVGQK
+106 STQRFYEGVGQT
-118 PKDFLQTLI
+118 PKEFLQTLI

-148 NSKDDQYRQIDY
+148 NNKDDQYRQIDY

-201 KDDTPIQLAKN
+201 KNDTPIQLAKN

-237 PAKVD
+237 PSKVD
-242 VSGDDGGGEGGSG
+242 VSDDGGDGGSG
-255 SLNNPE
+255 SLDSPE

-362 SAPEGSMPPNQAL
+362 SAPEGSMAPNQAL

-381 EFGKGSIGRV
+381 EFGKGTIGRV

-430 NATATG
+430 NAAG

-449 QFSQAQKFGYDGGYR
+449 HFSQVQSFGNDGGYR

-482 DVHCIHGG
+482 EVHCIHGG
-490 TVIIKSYM
+490 TVTIKSAM
-498 AGLGNFVVIH
+498 GGLGNFVVIH

-524 SNIIVNVGQ
+524 SNIIVSVGQ

-543 RDTSHVHIG
+543 RDTDHVHIG
-552 VTKQDY
+552 VTKQDF

-563 NSFSSAGGWLDPV
+563 NSFSPAGGWLDPV
-576 KLIKEG
+576 KLIKES

-604 PKITITTVNNGKDYI
+604 PKLTITTVNNGRDYI
-619 DIPNRKETSTL
+619 DIPDLQKEFGIIEGTV
-630 PRLTIEFDNVDD
+630 EFDNVDD
-642 PNILM
+642 PNVLM
-647 QQAQAWIKAQR
+647 QQAQTWIKAQR

-672 TNFKSFE
+672 TNFKSFK

-685 FINPNVARTQLL
+685 FINPNVAKTQLL

-704 DLLKPYASTLTIGD
+704 DLLKPHASSLTIGD

-724 DYQLENQTNFQQF
+724 DYQLENQVNFQQF
-737 KQIRVMVN
+737 KEMRVMVN
-745 QVAQAQEQSA
+745 QVVQTQEQSA
-755 TNNNKVMQNF
+755 NNNNKVMQNF

-772 QMRQDLRNIQDD
+772 QMRQDLRNLQDD
-784 NDRVRKNMV
+784 NDRARKGMV

-800 LKEKVEKLT
+800 LKEQVEKLT
-809 AGGDE
+809 TGGDDN
-814 SGK
+814 GK

>member
-38 SIDDLTITVN
+38 DIDDLTITVN

-65 VYDDDKLIFRGRAIK
+65 VYDDNELIFRGRAIK

-106 STQRFYEGVGQK
+106 STQRFYEGVGQT
-118 PKDFLQTLI
+118 PKEFLQTLI

-148 NSKDDQYRQIDY
+148 NNKDDQYRQIDY

-195 DIGVDH
+195 DIGIDH
-201 KDDTPIQLAKN
+201 KNDTPIQLAKN
-212 MKSASMQIDP
+212 MKSASMQVDP

-237 PAKVD
+237 PSKVD
-242 VSGDDGGGEGGSG
+242 VSDDGGDGDSG
-255 SLNNPE
+255 SLDSPE

-362 SAPEGSMPPNQAL
+362 SAPEGSIAPNQAL

-381 EFGKGSIGRV
+381 EFGKGTIGRV

-415 ISGCISCI
+415 ISGCISYI

-430 NATATG
+430 NATG

-449 QFSQAQKFGYDGGYR
+449 HFSLGQTFGTHPQDGVGR
-464 QNSYHDGVDF
+464 TNGFHDGLDF
-474 GSVDHPGR
+474 GSIDHPGR
-482 DVHCIHGG
+482 EVHCIHGG
-490 TVIIKSYM
+490 TVTIKSAM
-498 AGLGNFVVIH
+498 GGLGNFVVIH

-543 RDTSHVHIG
+543 RDTDHVHIG
-552 VTKQDY
+552 VTKQDF

-563 NSFSSAGGWLDPV
+563 NSFSPAGGWLDPV

-604 PKITITTVNNGKDYI
+604 PKLTITTVNNGRDYI
-619 DIPNRKETSTL
+619 DIPDLQKEFGIIEGTV
-630 PRLTIEFDNVDD
+630 EFDNVDD
-642 PNILM
+642 PNVLM
-647 QQAQAWIKAQR
+647 QQAQTWIKAQR

-672 TNFKSFE
+672 TNFKSFK

-685 FINPNVARTQLL
+685 FINPNVAKTQLL

-704 DLLKPYASTLTIGD
+704 DLLKPHASSLTIGD

-724 DYQLENQTNFQQF
+724 DYQLENQVNFQQF
-737 KQIRVMVN
+737 KEMRVMVN
-745 QVAQAQEQSA
+745 QVVQTQEQSA
-755 TNNNKVMQNF
+755 NNNNKVMQNF

-772 QMRQDLRNIQDD
+772 QMRQDLRNLQDD
-784 NDRVRKNMV
+784 NDRARKGMV

-800 LKEKVEKLT
+800 LKEQVEKLT
-809 AGGDE
+809 TGGDDN
-814 SGK
+814 GK

>member
-38 SIDDLTITVN
+38 NIDDLTITVN

-65 VYDDDKLIFRGRAIK
+65 VYDDNELIFRGRAIK

-106 STQRFYEGVGQK
+106 STQRFYEGVGQT
-118 PKDFLQTLI
+118 PKEFLQTLI

-148 NSKDDQYRQIDY
+148 NNKDDQYRQIDY

-237 PAKVD
+237 PSKVD
-242 VSGDDGGGEGGSG
+242 VSDDGGDGGSG
-255 SLNNPE
+255 SLDSPE

-362 SAPEGSMPPNQAL
+362 SAPEGSIAPNQAL

-381 EFGKGSIGRV
+381 EFGKGTIGRV

-430 NATATG
+430 NAAG

-449 QFSQAQKFGYDGGYR
+449 HFSQVQSFGNDGGYR

-482 DVHCIHGG
+482 EVHCIHGG
-490 TVIIKSYM
+490 TVTIKSAM
-498 AGLGNFVVIH
+498 GGLGNFVVIH

-543 RDTSHVHIG
+543 RDTDHVHIG
-552 VTKQDY
+552 VTKQDF

-563 NSFSSAGGWLDPV
+563 NSFSPAGGWLDPV

-582 GDGSKPQ
+582 GDGSKSQ

-604 PKITITTVNNGKDYI
+604 PKLTITTVNNGRDYI
-619 DIPNRKETSTL
+619 DIPDLQKEFGIIEGTV
-630 PRLTIEFDNVDD
+630 EFDNVDD
-642 PNILM
+642 PNVLM
-647 QQAQAWIKAQR
+647 QQAQTWIKAQR

-672 TNFKSFE
+672 TNFKSFK

-685 FINPNVARTQLL
+685 FINPNVAKTQLL

-704 DLLKPYASTLTIGD
+704 DLLKPHASSLTIGD

-724 DYQLENQTNFQQF
+724 DYQLENQVNFQQF
-737 KQIRVMVN
+737 KEMRVMVN
-745 QVAQAQEQSA
+745 QVVQTQEQSA
-755 TNNNKVMQNF
+755 NNNNKVMQNF

-772 QMRQDLRNIQDD
+772 QMRQDLRNLQDD
-784 NDRVRKNMV
+784 NDRARKGMV

-800 LKEKVEKLT
+800 LKEQVEKLT
-809 AGGDE
+809 TGGDDN
-814 SGK
+814 GK

>member
-38 SIDDLTITVN
+38 NIDDLTITVN

-65 VYDDDKLIFRGRAIK
+65 VYDDNELIFRGRAIK

-106 STQRFYEGVGQK
+106 STQRFYEGVGQT
-118 PKDFLQTLI
+118 PKEFLQTLI

-148 NSKDDQYRQIDY
+148 NNKDDQYRQIDY

-201 KDDTPIQLAKN
+201 KNDTPIQLAKN

-237 PAKVD
+237 PSKVD
-242 VSGDDGGGEGGSG
+242 VSDDGGDGGSG
-255 SLNNPE
+255 SLDSPE

-362 SAPEGSMPPNQAL
+362 SAPEGSMAPNQAL

-381 EFGKGSIGRV
+381 EFGKGTIGRV

-430 NATATG
+430 NAAG

-449 QFSQAQKFGYDGGYR
+449 HFSQVQSFENDGGYR

-482 DVHCIHGG
+482 EVHCIHGG
-490 TVIIKSYM
+490 TVTIKSAM
-498 AGLGNFVVIH
+498 GGLGNFVVIH

-524 SNIIVNVGQ
+524 SNIIVSVGQ

-543 RDTSHVHIG
+543 RDTDHVHIG
-552 VTKQDY
+552 VTKQDF

-563 NSFSSAGGWLDPV
+563 NSFSPAGGWLDPV
-576 KLIKEG
+576 KLIKES

-604 PKITITTVNNGKDYI
+604 PKLTITTVNNGRDYI
-619 DIPNRKETSTL
+619 DIPDLQKEFGIIEGTV
-630 PRLTIEFDNVDD
+630 EFDNVDD
-642 PNILM
+642 PNVLM
-647 QQAQAWIKAQR
+647 QQAQTWIKAQR

-672 TNFKSFE
+672 TNFKSFK

-685 FINPNVARTQLL
+685 FINPNVAKTQLL

-704 DLLKPYASTLTIGD
+704 DLLKPHASSLTIGD

-724 DYQLENQTNFQQF
+724 DYQLENQVNFQQF
-737 KQIRVMVN
+737 KEMRVMVN
-745 QVAQAQEQSA
+745 QVVQTQEQSA
-755 TNNNKVMQNF
+755 NNNNKVMQNF

-772 QMRQDLRNIQDD
+772 QMRQDLRNLQDD
-784 NDRVRKNMV
+784 NDRARKGMV

-800 LKEKVEKLT
+800 LREQVEKLT
-809 AGGDE
+809 TGGDDN
-814 SGK
+814 GK

>member
-38 SIDDLTITVN
+38 NIDDLTITVN

-65 VYDDDKLIFRGRAIK
+65 VYDDNELIFRGRAIK

-95 VFEDIEAYLMD
+95 IFEDIEAYLMD
-106 STQRFYEGVGQK
+106 STQRFYEGVGQT
-118 PKDFLQTLI
+118 PKEFLQTLI

-148 NSKDDQYRQIDY
+148 NNKDDQYRQIDY

-237 PAKVD
+237 PSKVD
-242 VSGDDGGGEGGSG
+242 VSDDGGDGGSG
-255 SLNNPE
+255 SLDSPE

-346 EWIKNCSNS
+346 DWIKNCSNS

-362 SAPEGSMPPNQAL
+362 SAPEGSIAPNQVL

-381 EFGKGSIGRV
+381 EFGKGTIGRV

-430 NATATG
+430 NAAG

-449 QFSQAQKFGYDGGYR
+449 HFSQVQQFGYDGGHR
-464 QNSYHDGVDF
+464 QNSYHAGVDF

-482 DVHCIHGG
+482 EVHCIHGG
-490 TVIIKSYM
+490 TVTIKSAM
-498 AGLGNFVVIH
+498 GGLGNFVVIH

-543 RDTSHVHIG
+543 RDTDHVHIG
-552 VTKQDY
+552 VTKQDF

-563 NSFSSAGGWLDPV
+563 NSFSPAGGWLDPV

-604 PKITITTVNNGKDYI
+604 PKLTITTVNNGRDYI
-619 DIPNRKETSTL
+619 DIPDLQKEFGIIEGTV
-630 PRLTIEFDNVDD
+630 EFDNVDD
-642 PNILM
+642 PNVLM
-647 QQAQAWIKAQR
+647 QQAQTWIKAQR

-672 TNFKSFE
+672 ANFKSFK

-685 FINPNVARTQLL
+685 FINPNVAKTQLL

-704 DLLKPYASTLTIGD
+704 DLLKPHASSLTIGD
-718 KTMGLT
+718 KTLGLT
-724 DYQLENQTNFQQF
+724 DYQLENQVNFQQF
-737 KQIRVMVN
+737 KEMRVMVN
-745 QVAQAQEQSA
+745 QVIQTQEQSA
-755 TNNNKVMQNF
+755 NNNNKVMQNF

-772 QMRQDLRNIQDD
+772 QMRQDLRNLQDD
-784 NDRVRKNMV
+784 NDRARKGMV

-800 LKEKVEKLT
+800 LKEQVEKLT
-809 AGGDE
+809 TGGDD

>member
-38 SIDDLTITVN
+38 NIDDLTITVN

-65 VYDDDKLIFRGRAIK
+65 VYDDNELIFRGRAIK

-106 STQRFYEGVGQK
+106 STQRFYEGVGQT
-118 PKDFLQTLI
+118 PKEFLQTLI

-148 NSKDDQYRQIDY
+148 NNKDDQYRQIDY

-201 KDDTPIQLAKN
+201 KNDTPIQLAKN

-237 PAKVD
+237 PEKIEI
-242 VSGDDGGGEGGSG
+242 SGDGDGSFGDGAKEPVNGDWTPVMQYAAKLTGENLSDADIANLKNRIRIESNGDESIANNWDSNARAGTPSKGLMQFIEKTFRYYAREPFTTWVGQGSG
-255 SLNNPE
+255 L
-261 EFCKSE
+261 CQL
-267 INATWGSDINNMKQ
+267 IATMNIPNWRQQIAGSGG
-281 DFAARSSRVR
+281 
-291 AWGVDVNRLYDVVKN
+291 W
-306 AGVSP
+306 SP
-311 EWFFAYE
+311 
-318 LQEQGTYYGWLNHTY
+318 
-333 RHGDAYSDAQSVC
+333 HGA
-346 EWIKNCSNS
+346 
-355 NSINPAW
+355 
-362 SAPEGSMPPNQAL
+362 
-375 ADKWNQ
+375 
-381 EFGKGSIGRV
+381 
-391 YLQGTA
+391 
-397 AAVWD
+397 
-402 LAGQTPNPAIGKP
+402 P
-415 ISGCISCI
+415 ISKEPI
-423 KRWGGHS
+423 KVVD
-430 NATATG
+430 TG
-436 GTWGWPFPDVGEG
+436 SWGWPFPNVGEG
-449 QFSQAQKFGYDGGYR
+449 HFSQVQQFGYDGGHR

-474 GSVDHPGR
+474 GSIDHPGR
-482 DVHCIHGG
+482 EVHCIHGG
-490 TVIIKSYM
+490 TVTIKSAM
-498 AGLGNFVVIH
+498 GGLGNFVVIH

-543 RDTSHVHIG
+543 RDTDHVHIG
-552 VTKQDY
+552 VTKQDF

-563 NSFSSAGGWLDPV
+563 NSFSPAGGWLNPV

-604 PKITITTVNNGKDYI
+604 PKLTITTVNNGRDYI
-619 DIPNRKETSTL
+619 DIPDLQKEFGIIEGTV
-630 PRLTIEFDNVDD
+630 EFDNVDD
-642 PNILM
+642 PNVLM
-647 QQAQAWIKAQR
+647 QQAQTWIKAQR

-672 TNFKSFE
+672 TNFKSFK

-685 FINPNVARTQLL
+685 FINPNVAKTQLL

-704 DLLKPYASTLTIGD
+704 DLLKPHASSLTIGD

-724 DYQLENQTNFQQF
+724 DYQLENQVNFQQF
-737 KQIRVMVN
+737 KEMRVMVN
-745 QVAQAQEQSA
+745 QVVQTQEQSA
-755 TNNNKVMQNF
+755 NNNNKVMQNF

-772 QMRQDLRNIQDD
+772 QMRQDLRNLQDD
-784 NDRVRKNMV
+784 NDRARKGMV

-800 LKEKVEKLT
+800 LREQVEKLT
-809 AGGDE
+809 TGGDDN
-814 SGK
+814 GK

>member
-38 SIDDLTITVN
+38 NIDDLTITVN

-65 VYDDDKLIFRGRAIK
+65 VYDDNELIFRGRAIK

-106 STQRFYEGVGQK
+106 STQRFYEGVGQT
-118 PKDFLQTLI
+118 PKEFLQTLI

-148 NSKDDQYRQIDY
+148 NNKDDQYRQIDY

-201 KDDTPIQLAKN
+201 KNDTPIQLAKN

-237 PAKVD
+237 PSKVD
-242 VSGDDGGGEGGSG
+242 VSDDGGDGGSG
-255 SLNNPE
+255 SLDSPE

-362 SAPEGSMPPNQAL
+362 SAPEGSMAPNQAL

-381 EFGKGSIGRV
+381 EFGKGTIGRV

-430 NATATG
+430 NAAG

-449 QFSQAQKFGYDGGYR
+449 HFSQVQSFGNDGGYR

-482 DVHCIHGG
+482 EVHCIHGG
-490 TVIIKSYM
+490 TVTIKSAM
-498 AGLGNFVVIH
+498 GGLGNFVVIH

-524 SNIIVNVGQ
+524 SNIIVSVGQ

-543 RDTSHVHIG
+543 RDTDHVHIG
-552 VTKQDY
+552 VTKQDF

-563 NSFSSAGGWLDPV
+563 NSFSPAGGWVDPV

-604 PKITITTVNNGKDYI
+604 PKLTITTVNNGRDYI
-619 DIPNRKETSTL
+619 DIPDLQKEFGIIEGTV
-630 PRLTIEFDNVDD
+630 EFDNVDD
-642 PNILM
+642 PNVLM
-647 QQAQAWIKAQR
+647 QQAQTWIKAQR

-672 TNFKSFE
+672 TNFKSFK

-685 FINPNVARTQLL
+685 FINPNVAKSQLL

-704 DLLKPYASTLTIGD
+704 DLLKPHASSLTIGD

-724 DYQLENQTNFQQF
+724 DYQLENQVNFQQF
-737 KQIRVMVN
+737 KEMRVMVN
-745 QVAQAQEQSA
+745 QVVQTQEQSA
-755 TNNNKVMQNF
+755 NNNNKVMQNF

-772 QMRQDLRNIQDD
+772 QMRQDLRNLQDD
-784 NDRVRKNMV
+784 NDRARKGMV

-800 LKEKVEKLT
+800 LKEQVEKLT
-809 AGGDE
+809 TGGDDN
-814 SGK
+814 GK

>member
-38 SIDDLTITVN
+38 NIDDLTITVN

-65 VYDDDKLIFRGRAIK
+65 VYDDNELIFRGRAIK

-106 STQRFYEGVGQK
+106 STQRFYEGVGQT
-118 PKDFLQTLI
+118 PKEFLQTLI

-148 NSKDDQYRQIDY
+148 NNKDDQYRQIDY

-222 TKVITRLIPLGKTLE
+222 TKVITRLIPLGKTLD
-237 PAKVD
+237 PSKVD
-242 VSGDDGGGEGGSG
+242 VSDDGGDGGSG
-255 SLNNPE
+255 SLDSPE

-362 SAPEGSMPPNQAL
+362 SAPEGSIAPNQAL

-381 EFGKGSIGRV
+381 EFGKGTIGRV

-430 NATATG
+430 NATG

-449 QFSQAQKFGYDGGYR
+449 HFSQVQSFGNDGGYR

-482 DVHCIHGG
+482 EVHCIHGG
-490 TVIIKSYM
+490 TVTIKSAM
-498 AGLGNFVVIH
+498 GGLGNFVVIH

-543 RDTSHVHIG
+543 RDTDHVHIG
-552 VTKQDY
+552 VTKQDF

-563 NSFSSAGGWLDPV
+563 NSFSPAGGWLDPV
-576 KLIKEG
+576 KLIKES

-604 PKITITTVNNGKDYI
+604 PKLTITTVNNGRDYI
-619 DIPNRKETSTL
+619 DIPDLQKEFGIIEGTV
-630 PRLTIEFDNVDD
+630 EFDNVDD
-642 PNILM
+642 PNVLM
-647 QQAQAWIKAQR
+647 QQAQTWIKAQR

-672 TNFKSFE
+672 ANFKSFK

-685 FINPNVARTQLL
+685 FINPNVAKNQLL

-704 DLLKPYASTLTIGD
+704 DLLKPHASTLTIGD
-718 KTMGLT
+718 KTLGLT
-724 DYQLENQTNFQQF
+724 DYQLENQVNFQQF
-737 KQIRVMVN
+737 KEMRVMVN
-745 QVAQAQEQSA
+745 QVVKTQEQSA
-755 TNNNKVMQNF
+755 NNNNKVMQNF

-772 QMRQDLRNIQDD
+772 QMRQDLRNLQDD
-784 NDRVRKNMV
+784 NDRARKGMV
-793 SLEEFNK
+793 PLEEFNK
-800 LKEKVEKLT
+800 LKEQVEKLT
-809 AGGDE
+809 TGGDD

>member
-38 SIDDLTITVN
+38 NIDDLTITVN

-65 VYDDDKLIFRGRAIK
+65 VYDDNELIFRGRAIK

-106 STQRFYEGVGQK
+106 STQRFYEGVGQT
-118 PKDFLQTLI
+118 PKEFLQTLI

-148 NSKDDQYRQIDY
+148 NNKDDQYRQIDY

-237 PAKVD
+237 PSKVD
-242 VSGDDGGGEGGSG
+242 VSDDGGDGGSG
-255 SLNNPE
+255 SLDSPE

-362 SAPEGSMPPNQAL
+362 SAPEGSIAPNQVL

-381 EFGKGSIGRV
+381 EFGKGTIGRV

-430 NATATG
+430 NATG

-449 QFSQAQKFGYDGGYR
+449 HFSQVQSFGNDGGYR

-482 DVHCIHGG
+482 EVHCIHGG
-490 TVIIKSYM
+490 TVTIKSAM
-498 AGLGNFVVIH
+498 GGLGNFVVIH

-543 RDTSHVHIG
+543 RDTDHVHIG
-552 VTKQDY
+552 VTKQDF

-563 NSFSSAGGWLDPV
+563 NSFSPAGGWLDPV

-604 PKITITTVNNGKDYI
+604 PKLTITTVNNGRDYI
-619 DIPNRKETSTL
+619 DIPDLQKEFGIIEGTV
-630 PRLTIEFDNVDD
+630 EFDNVDD
-642 PNILM
+642 PNVLM
-647 QQAQAWIKAQR
+647 QQAQTWIKAQR

-672 TNFKSFE
+672 ANFKSFK

-685 FINPNVARTQLL
+685 FINPNVAKSQLL

-704 DLLKPYASTLTIGD
+704 DLLKPHASSLTIGD

-724 DYQLENQTNFQQF
+724 DYQLENQVNFQQF
-737 KQIRVMVN
+737 KEMRVMVN
-745 QVAQAQEQSA
+745 QVVQTQEQSA
-755 TNNNKVMQNF
+755 NNNNKVMQNF

-772 QMRQDLRNIQDD
+772 QMRQDLRNLQDD
-784 NDRVRKNMV
+784 NERARKGMV
-793 SLEEFNK
+793 SIEDFNK
-800 LKEKVEKLT
+800 LKEQVEKLT
-809 AGGDE
+809 AGGDD

>member
-38 SIDDLTITVN
+38 NIDDLTITVN

-65 VYDDDKLIFRGRAIK
+65 VYDDNELIFRGRAIK

-106 STQRFYEGVGQK
+106 STQRFYEGVGQT
-118 PKDFLQTLI
+118 PKEFLQTLI

-148 NSKDDQYRQIDY
+148 NNKDDQYRQIDY

-222 TKVITRLIPLGKTLE
+222 TKVITRLIPLGKTLD
-237 PAKVD
+237 PSKVD
-242 VSGDDGGGEGGSG
+242 VSDDGGDGGSG
-255 SLNNPE
+255 SLDSPE

-362 SAPEGSMPPNQAL
+362 SAPEGSIAPNQAL

-381 EFGKGSIGRV
+381 EFGKGTIGRV

-430 NATATG
+430 NATG
-436 GTWGWPFPDVGEG
+436 GTWGWPFPNVGEG
-449 QFSQAQKFGYDGGYR
+449 HFSQVQSFGNDGGYR

-482 DVHCIHGG
+482 EVHCIHGG
-490 TVIIKSYM
+490 TVTIKSSM
-498 AGLGNFVVIH
+498 GGLGNFVVIH

-524 SNIIVNVGQ
+524 SNIIVSVGQ

-543 RDTSHVHIG
+543 RDTDHVHIG
-552 VTKQDY
+552 VTKQDF

-563 NSFSSAGGWLDPV
+563 NSFSPAGGWVDPV

-604 PKITITTVNNGKDYI
+604 PKLTITTVNNGRDYI
-619 DIPNRKETSTL
+619 DIPDLQKEFGIIEGTV
-630 PRLTIEFDNVDD
+630 EFDNVDD
-642 PNILM
+642 PNVLM
-647 QQAQAWIKAQR
+647 QQAQTWIKAQR

-672 TNFKSFE
+672 TNFKSFK

-685 FINPNVARTQLL
+685 FINPNVAKTQLL

-704 DLLKPYASTLTIGD
+704 DLLKPHASSLTIGD

-724 DYQLENQTNFQQF
+724 DYQLENQVNFQQF
-737 KQIRVMVN
+737 KEMRVMVN
-745 QVAQAQEQSA
+745 QVVQTQEQSA
-755 TNNNKVMQNF
+755 NNNNKVMQNF

-772 QMRQDLRNIQDD
+772 QMRQDLRNLQDD
-784 NDRVRKNMV
+784 NDRARKGMV

-800 LKEKVEKLT
+800 LKEQVEKLT
-809 AGGDE
+809 TGGDDN
-814 SGK
+814 GK

>member
-38 SIDDLTITVN
+38 NIDDLTITVN

-65 VYDDDKLIFRGRAIK
+65 VYDDNELIFRGRAIK

-106 STQRFYEGVGQK
+106 STQRFYEGVGQT
-118 PKDFLQTLI
+118 PKEFLQTLI
-127 DVHNSQVP
+127 DVHNSQVS

-148 NSKDDQYRQIDY
+148 NNKDDQYRQIDY

-237 PAKVD
+237 PSKVD
-242 VSGDDGGGEGGSG
+242 VSDDGGDGGSG
-255 SLNNPE
+255 SLDSPE

-362 SAPEGSMPPNQAL
+362 SAPEGSMAPNQAL

-381 EFGKGSIGRV
+381 EFGKGTIGRV

-430 NATATG
+430 NAAG

-449 QFSQAQKFGYDGGYR
+449 HFSQVQSFGNDGGYR

-482 DVHCIHGG
+482 EVHCIHGG
-490 TVIIKSYM
+490 TVTIKSAM
-498 AGLGNFVVIH
+498 GGLGNFVVIH

-524 SNIIVNVGQ
+524 SNIIVSVGQ

-543 RDTSHVHIG
+543 RDTDHVHIG
-552 VTKQDY
+552 VTKQDF

-563 NSFSSAGGWLDPV
+563 NSFSPAGGWLDPV
-576 KLIKEG
+576 KLIKES

-604 PKITITTVNNGKDYI
+604 PKLTITTVNNGRDYI
-619 DIPNRKETSTL
+619 DIPDLQKEFGIIEGTV
-630 PRLTIEFDNVDD
+630 EFDNVDD
-642 PNILM
+642 PNVLM
-647 QQAQAWIKAQR
+647 QQAQTWIKAQR

-672 TNFKSFE
+672 TNFKSFK

-685 FINPNVARTQLL
+685 FINPNVAKTQLL

-704 DLLKPYASTLTIGD
+704 DLLKPHASSLTIGD

-724 DYQLENQTNFQQF
+724 DYQLENQVNFQQF
-737 KQIRVMVN
+737 KEMRVMVN
-745 QVAQAQEQSA
+745 QVVQTQEQSA
-755 TNNNKVMQNF
+755 NNNNKVMQNF

-772 QMRQDLRNIQDD
+772 QMRQDLRNLQDD
-784 NDRVRKNMV
+784 NDRARKGMV

-800 LKEKVEKLT
+800 LREQVEKLT
-809 AGGDE
+809 TGGDDN
-814 SGK
+814 GK

>member
-38 SIDDLTITVN
+38 NIDDLTITVN

-65 VYDDDKLIFRGRAIK
+65 VYDDNELIFRGRAIK

-106 STQRFYEGVGQK
+106 STQRFYEGVGQT
-118 PKDFLQTLI
+118 PKEFLQTLI

-148 NSKDDQYRQIDY
+148 NNKDDQYRQIDY

-201 KDDTPIQLAKN
+201 KNDTPIQLAKN

-237 PAKVD
+237 PSKVD
-242 VSGDDGGGEGGSG
+242 VSDDGGDGDSG
-255 SLNNPE
+255 SLDSPE

-362 SAPEGSMPPNQAL
+362 SAPEGSMAPNQAL

-381 EFGKGSIGRV
+381 EFGKGTIGRV

-430 NATATG
+430 NAAG

-449 QFSQAQKFGYDGGYR
+449 HFSQVQSFGNDGGYR

-482 DVHCIHGG
+482 EVHCIHGG
-490 TVIIKSYM
+490 TVTIKSAM
-498 AGLGNFVVIH
+498 GGLGNFVVIH

-524 SNIIVNVGQ
+524 SNIIVSVGQ

-543 RDTSHVHIG
+543 RDTDHVHIG
-552 VTKQDY
+552 VTKQDF

-563 NSFSSAGGWLDPV
+563 NSFSPAGGWLDPV

-604 PKITITTVNNGKDYI
+604 PKLTITTVNNGRDYI
-619 DIPNRKETSTL
+619 DIPDLQKEFGIIEGTV
-630 PRLTIEFDNVDD
+630 EFDNVDD
-642 PNILM
+642 PNVLM
-647 QQAQAWIKAQR
+647 QQAQTWIKAQR

-672 TNFKSFE
+672 TNFKSFK

-685 FINPNVARTQLL
+685 FINPNVAKTQLL

-704 DLLKPYASTLTIGD
+704 DLLKPHASSLTIGD

-724 DYQLENQTNFQQF
+724 DYQLENQVNFQQF
-737 KQIRVMVN
+737 KEMRVMVN
-745 QVAQAQEQSA
+745 QVVQTQEQSA
-755 TNNNKVMQNF
+755 NNNNKVMQNF

-772 QMRQDLRNIQDD
+772 QMRQDLRNLQDD
-784 NDRVRKNMV
+784 NDRARKGMV

-800 LKEKVEKLT
+800 LKEQVEKLT
-809 AGGDE
+809 TGGDDN
-814 SGK
+814 GK

>member
-38 SIDDLTITVN
+38 NIDDLTITVN

-65 VYDDDKLIFRGRAIK
+65 VYDDNELIFRGRAIK

-106 STQRFYEGVGQK
+106 STQRFYEGVGQT
-118 PKDFLQTLI
+118 PKEFLQTLI

-135 DYKKFQLRNVNVT
+135 DYKKFQVRNVNVT
-148 NSKDDQYRQIDY
+148 NNKDDQYRQIDY

-183 NPNGINYLDYLT
+183 NANGINYIDYLT

-237 PAKVD
+237 PSKVD
-242 VSGDDGGGEGGSG
+242 VSDDDGEGGSG
-255 SLNNPE
+255 SLDSPE

-362 SAPEGSMPPNQAL
+362 SAPEGSMAPNQAL

-381 EFGKGSIGRV
+381 EFGKGTIGRV

-430 NATATG
+430 NAAG

-449 QFSQAQKFGYDGGYR
+449 HFSQVQSFGNDGGYR

-474 GSVDHPGR
+474 GSIDHPGR
-482 DVHCIHGG
+482 EVHCIHGG
-490 TVIIKSYM
+490 TVTIKSAM
-498 AGLGNFVVIH
+498 GGLGNFVVIH

-524 SNIIVNVGQ
+524 SNIIVSVGQ

-543 RDTSHVHIG
+543 RDTDHVHIG
-552 VTKQDY
+552 VTKQDF

-563 NSFSSAGGWLDPV
+563 NSFSPAGGWLDPV

-604 PKITITTVNNGKDYI
+604 PKLTITTVNNGRDYI
-619 DIPNRKETSTL
+619 DIPDLQKEFGIIEGTV
-630 PRLTIEFDNVDD
+630 EFDNVDD
-642 PNILM
+642 PNVLM
-647 QQAQAWIKAQR
+647 QQAQTWIKAQR

-672 TNFKSFE
+672 TNFKSFK

-685 FINPNVARTQLL
+685 FINPNVAKPQLL

-704 DLLKPYASTLTIGD
+704 DLLKPHASSLTIGD

-724 DYQLENQTNFQQF
+724 DYQLENQVNFQQF
-737 KQIRVMVN
+737 KEIRVMVN
-745 QVAQAQEQSA
+745 QVVQTQEQSA
-755 TNNNKVMQNF
+755 NNNNKVMQNF

-772 QMRQDLRNIQDD
+772 QMRQDLRNLQDD
-784 NDRVRKNMV
+784 NDRARKGMV

-800 LKEKVEKLT
+800 LKEQVEKLT
-809 AGGDE
+809 TGGDDN
-814 SGK
+814 GK

>member
-38 SIDDLTITVN
+38 NIDDLTITVN

-65 VYDDDKLIFRGRAIK
+65 VYDDNELIFRGRAIK

-106 STQRFYEGVGQK
+106 STQRFYEGVGQT
-118 PKDFLQTLI
+118 PKEFLQTLI

-135 DYKKFQLRNVNVT
+135 DYKKFQVRNVNVT
-148 NSKDDQYRQIDY
+148 NNKDDQYRQIDY

-183 NPNGINYLDYLT
+183 NPNGINYIDYLT

-237 PAKVD
+237 PSKVD
-242 VSGDDGGGEGGSG
+242 VSDDDGEGGSG
-255 SLNNPE
+255 SLDSPE

-362 SAPEGSMPPNQAL
+362 SAPEGSIAPNQTL

-381 EFGKGSIGRV
+381 EFGKGTIGRV

-430 NATATG
+430 NAAG

-449 QFSQAQKFGYDGGYR
+449 HFSQVQSFGNDGGYR

-482 DVHCIHGG
+482 EVHCIHGG
-490 TVIIKSYM
+490 TVTIKSAM
-498 AGLGNFVVIH
+498 GGLGNFVVIH

-533 KVKTGDVIGY
+533 KVKTGDLIGY
-543 RDTSHVHIG
+543 RDTDHVHIG
-552 VTKQDY
+552 VTKQDF

-563 NSFSSAGGWLDPV
+563 NSFSPAGGWLDPV
-576 KLIKEG
+576 KLIKES

-604 PKITITTVNNGKDYI
+604 PKLTITTVNNGRDYI
-619 DIPNRKETSTL
+619 DIPDLQKEFGIIEGTV
-630 PRLTIEFDNVDD
+630 EFDNVDD
-642 PNILM
+642 PNVLM
-647 QQAQAWIKAQR
+647 QQAQTWIKAQR

-672 TNFKSFE
+672 TNFKSFK

-685 FINPNVARTQLL
+685 FINPNVAKTQLL

-704 DLLKPYASTLTIGD
+704 DLLKPHASSLTIGD

-724 DYQLENQTNFQQF
+724 DYQLENQVNFQQF
-737 KQIRVMVN
+737 KEMRVMVN
-745 QVAQAQEQSA
+745 QVVQTQEQSA
-755 TNNNKVMQNF
+755 NNNNKVMQNF

-772 QMRQDLRNIQDD
+772 QMRQDLRNLQDD
-784 NDRVRKNMV
+784 NDRARKGMV

-800 LKEKVEKLT
+800 LKEQVEKLT
-809 AGGDE
+809 TGGDDN
-814 SGK
+814 GK

>member
-38 SIDDLTITVN
+38 NIDDLTITVN

-65 VYDDDKLIFRGRAIK
+65 VYDDNELIFRGRAIK

-106 STQRFYEGVGQK
+106 STQRFYEGVGQT
-118 PKDFLQTLI
+118 PKEFLQTLI

-148 NSKDDQYRQIDY
+148 NNKDDQYRQIDY

-201 KDDTPIQLAKN
+201 KNDTPIQLAKN

-237 PAKVD
+237 PSKVD
-242 VSGDDGGGEGGSG
+242 VSDDGGDGDSG
-255 SLNNPE
+255 SLDSPE
-261 EFCKSE
+261 DFCKSE

-362 SAPEGSMPPNQAL
+362 SAPEGSIAPNQTL

-381 EFGKGSIGRV
+381 EFGKGTIGRV

-430 NATATG
+430 NAAG

-449 QFSQAQKFGYDGGYR
+449 HFSQVQSFGNDGGYR

-482 DVHCIHGG
+482 EVHCIHGG
-490 TVIIKSYM
+490 TVTIKSAM
-498 AGLGNFVVIH
+498 GGLGNFVVIH

-533 KVKTGDVIGY
+533 KVKTGDLIGY
-543 RDTSHVHIG
+543 RDTDHVHIG
-552 VTKQDY
+552 VTKQDF

-563 NSFSSAGGWLDPV
+563 NSFSPAGGWLDPV
-576 KLIKEG
+576 KLIKES

-604 PKITITTVNNGKDYI
+604 PKLTITTVNNGRDYI
-619 DIPNRKETSTL
+619 DIPDLQKEFGIIEGTV
-630 PRLTIEFDNVDD
+630 EFDNVDD
-642 PNILM
+642 PNVLM
-647 QQAQAWIKAQR
+647 QQAQTWIKAQR

-672 TNFKSFE
+672 TNFKSFK

-685 FINPNVARTQLL
+685 FINPNVAKTQLL

-704 DLLKPYASTLTIGD
+704 DLLKPHASSLTIGD

-724 DYQLENQTNFQQF
+724 DYQLENQVNFQQF
-737 KQIRVMVN
+737 KEMRVMVN
-745 QVAQAQEQSA
+745 QVVQTQEQSA
-755 TNNNKVMQNF
+755 NNNNKVMQNF

-772 QMRQDLRNIQDD
+772 QMRQDLRNLQDD
-784 NDRVRKNMV
+784 NDRARKGMV

-800 LKEKVEKLT
+800 LKEQVEKLT
-809 AGGDE
+809 TGGDDN
-814 SGK
+814 GK

>member
-38 SIDDLTITVN
+38 NIDDLTITVN

-65 VYDDDKLIFRGRAIK
+65 VYDDNELIFRGRAIK

-106 STQRFYEGVGQK
+106 STQRFYEGVGQT
-118 PKDFLQTLI
+118 PKEFLQTLI

-135 DYKKFQLRNVNVT
+135 DYKKFQVRNVNVT
-148 NSKDDQYRQIDY
+148 NNKDDQYRQIDY

-183 NPNGINYLDYLT
+183 NANGINYIDYLT

-237 PAKVD
+237 PSKVD
-242 VSGDDGGGEGGSG
+242 VSDDGGDGGSG
-255 SLNNPE
+255 SLDSPE

-311 EWFFAYE
+311 EWFLAYE

-355 NSINPAW
+355 DSINPAW
-362 SAPEGSMPPNQAL
+362 SAPEGSIAPNQAL

-381 EFGKGSIGRV
+381 EFGKGTIGRV

-430 NATATG
+430 NVAG

-449 QFSQAQKFGYDGGYR
+449 HFSQVQSFGNDGGYR

-474 GSVDHPGR
+474 GSIDHPGR
-482 DVHCIHGG
+482 EVHCIHGG
-490 TVIIKSYM
+490 TVTIKSAM
-498 AGLGNFVVIH
+498 GGLGNFVVIH

-524 SNIIVNVGQ
+524 SNIIVSVGQ

-543 RDTSHVHIG
+543 RDTDHVHIG
-552 VTKQDY
+552 VTKQDF

-563 NSFSSAGGWLDPV
+563 NSFSPAGGWLDPV
-576 KLIKEG
+576 KLIKES

-604 PKITITTVNNGKDYI
+604 PKLTITTVNNGRDYI
-619 DIPNRKETSTL
+619 DIPDLQKEFGIIEGTV
-630 PRLTIEFDNVDD
+630 EFDNVDD
-642 PNILM
+642 PNVLM
-647 QQAQAWIKAQR
+647 QQAQTWIKAQR

-672 TNFKSFE
+672 TNFKSFK

-685 FINPNVARTQLL
+685 FINPNIAKTQLL

-704 DLLKPYASTLTIGD
+704 DLLKPHASSLTIGD

-724 DYQLENQTNFQQF
+724 DYQLENQVNFQQF
-737 KQIRVMVN
+737 KEMRVMVN
-745 QVAQAQEQSA
+745 QVIQTQEQSA
-755 TNNNKVMQNF
+755 NNNNKVMQNF

-772 QMRQDLRNIQDD
+772 QMRQDLRNLQDD
-784 NDRVRKNMV
+784 NDRARKGMV

-800 LKEKVEKLT
+800 LKEQVEKLT
-809 AGGDE
+809 TGGDDN
-814 SGK
+814 GK

>member
-38 SIDDLTITVN
+38 NIDDLTITVN

-65 VYDDDKLIFRGRAIK
+65 VYDDNELIFRGRAIK

-106 STQRFYEGVGQK
+106 STQRFYEGVGQT
-118 PKDFLQTLI
+118 PKEFLQTLI

-148 NSKDDQYRQIDY
+148 NNKDDQYRQIDY

-195 DIGVDH
+195 DIGIDH
-201 KDDTPIQLAKN
+201 KNDTPIQLAKN

-237 PAKVD
+237 PSKVD
-242 VSGDDGGGEGGSG
+242 VSDDGGDGDSG
-255 SLNNPE
+255 SLDSPE

-362 SAPEGSMPPNQAL
+362 SAPEGSMAPNQAL

-381 EFGKGSIGRV
+381 EFGKGTIGRV

-430 NATATG
+430 NAAG
-436 GTWGWPFPDVGEG
+436 DTWGWPFPDVGEG
-449 QFSQAQKFGYDGGYR
+449 HFSQVQSFGNDGGYR

-482 DVHCIHGG
+482 EVHCIHGG
-490 TVIIKSYM
+490 TVTIKSAM
-498 AGLGNFVVIH
+498 GGLGNFVVIH

-524 SNIIVNVGQ
+524 SNIIVSVGQ

-543 RDTSHVHIG
+543 RDTDHVHIG
-552 VTKQDY
+552 VTKQDF

-563 NSFSSAGGWLDPV
+563 NSFSPAGGWLDPV
-576 KLIKEG
+576 KLIKES

-604 PKITITTVNNGKDYI
+604 PKLTITTVNNGRDYI
-619 DIPNRKETSTL
+619 DIPDLQKEFGIIEGTV
-630 PRLTIEFDNVDD
+630 EFDNVDD
-642 PNILM
+642 PNVLM
-647 QQAQAWIKAQR
+647 QQAQTWIKAQR

-672 TNFKSFE
+672 TNFKSFK

-685 FINPNVARTQLL
+685 FINPNVAKTQLL

-704 DLLKPYASTLTIGD
+704 DLLKPHASSLTIGD

-724 DYQLENQTNFQQF
+724 DYQLENQVNFQQF
-737 KQIRVMVN
+737 KEMRVMVN
-745 QVAQAQEQSA
+745 QVVQTQEQSA
-755 TNNNKVMQNF
+755 NNNNKVMQNF

-772 QMRQDLRNIQDD
+772 QMRQDLRNLQDD
-784 NDRVRKNMV
+784 NDRARKGMV

-800 LKEKVEKLT
+800 LKEQVEKLT
-809 AGGDE
+809 TGGDDN
-814 SGK
+814 GK

>member
-38 SIDDLTITVN
+38 NIDDLTITVN

-65 VYDDDKLIFRGRAIK
+65 VYDDNELIFRGRAIK

-106 STQRFYEGVGQK
+106 STQRFYEGVGQT
-118 PKDFLQTLI
+118 PKEFLQTLI

-148 NSKDDQYRQIDY
+148 NNKDDQYRQIDY

-201 KDDTPIQLAKN
+201 KNDTPIQLAKN

-237 PAKVD
+237 PSKVD
-242 VSGDDGGGEGGSG
+242 VSDDGGDGGSG
-255 SLNNPE
+255 SLDSPE

-306 AGVSP
+306 AEVSP

-362 SAPEGSMPPNQAL
+362 SAPEGSIAPNQAL

-381 EFGKGSIGRV
+381 EFGKGTIGRV

-430 NATATG
+430 NATG
-436 GTWGWPFPDVGEG
+436 GTWGWPFPNVGEG
-449 QFSQAQKFGYDGGYR
+449 HFSQVQSFGNDGGYR

-482 DVHCIHGG
+482 EVHCIHGG
-490 TVIIKSYM
+490 TVTIKSAM
-498 AGLGNFVVIH
+498 GGLGNFVVIH

-524 SNIIVNVGQ
+524 SNIIVSVGQ

-543 RDTSHVHIG
+543 RDTDHVHIG
-552 VTKQDY
+552 VTKQDF

-563 NSFSSAGGWLDPV
+563 NSFSPAGGWLDPV

-604 PKITITTVNNGKDYI
+604 PKLTITTVNNGKDYI
-619 DIPNRKETSTL
+619 DIPDLQKEFGIIEGTV
-630 PRLTIEFDNVDD
+630 EFDNVDD
-642 PNILM
+642 PNVLM
-647 QQAQAWIKAQR
+647 QQAQTWIKAQR

-672 TNFKSFE
+672 TNFKSFK

-685 FINPNVARTQLL
+685 FINPNVAKTQLL

-704 DLLKPYASTLTIGD
+704 DLLKPHASSLTIGD

-724 DYQLENQTNFQQF
+724 DYQLENQVNFQQF
-737 KQIRVMVN
+737 KEMRVMVN
-745 QVAQAQEQSA
+745 QVVQTQEQSA
-755 TNNNKVMQNF
+755 NNNNKVMQNF

-772 QMRQDLRNIQDD
+772 QMRQDLRNLQDD
-784 NDRVRKNMV
+784 NDRARKGMV

-800 LKEKVEKLT
+800 LKEQVEKLT
-809 AGGDE
+809 TGGDDN
-814 SGK
+814 GK

>member
-9 EPTDKA
+9 EPTDKD
-15 GFIVLDP
+15 GFIVLDQ
-22 RVNRHISSG
+22 RVNRYVSSG

-38 SIDDLTITVN
+38 DIDDLTLTVN

-65 VYDDDKLIFRGRAIK
+65 VYDDNELIFRGRAIK

-95 VFEDIEAYLMD
+95 IFEDIEAYLMD
-106 STQRFYEGVGQK
+106 STQRFYEGVGQT
-118 PKDFLQTLI
+118 PKEFLQTLI

-135 DYKKFQLRNVNVT
+135 DYKKFQVRNVNVT
-148 NSKDDQYRQIDY
+148 NNKDDQYRQIDY
-160 PKTSDAIND
+160 PKTSEAIND

-183 NPNGINYLDYLT
+183 NPNGLNYLDYLT

-222 TKVITRLIPLGKTLE
+222 TKVITRVIPLGKTLE

-242 VSGDDGGGEGGSG
+242 TSGSGDSSG
-255 SLNNPE
+255 SLDSPE

-333 RHGDAYSDAQSVC
+333 RHGDPYSDAQSVC
-346 EWIKNCSNS
+346 DWIKNCSNS

-362 SAPEGSMPPNQAL
+362 SAPEGAIAPNQAL
-375 ADKWNQ
+375 ANKWNE
-381 EFGKGSIGRV
+381 EFGKGTIGRV

-423 KRWGGHS
+423 KRWGGRS
-430 NATATG
+430 GASG
-436 GTWGWPFPDVGEG
+436 GTWGWPFPDIGEG
-449 QFSQAQKFGYDGGYR
+449 HFVLGQTFGSHPQDGVGR
-464 QNSYHDGVDF
+464 TNGYHDGVDF

-498 AGLGNFVVIH
+498 GGLGNFVVIH

-543 RDTSHVHIG
+543 RDLSHVHIG
-552 VTKQDY
+552 VTKQDF

-563 NSFSSAGGWLDPV
+563 NSFSPAGGWIDPV

-589 EGKKDQTVD
+589 EGQKDQSTD
-598 NSNAAR
+598 TSNGPHPR
-604 PKITITTVNNGKDYI
+604 LTITTVNGGKDYI
-619 DIPNRKETSTL
+619 DIPDLQKEFG
-630 PRLTIEFDNVDD
+630 IIEGKVEFDDVGD
-642 PNILM
+642 PNVLL
-647 QQAQAWIKAQR
+647 QQAKAWIAAQR

-672 TNFKSFE
+672 ANFKSFK

-685 FINPNVARTQLL
+685 FINPNVANTQLL
-697 RITQKEI
+697 RITQKAI
-704 DLLKPYASTLTIGD
+704 DLLKPHASTLTIGD
-718 KTMGLT
+718 KTLGLT
-724 DYQLENQTNFQQF
+724 DYQLENQINFQQF
-737 KQIRVMVN
+737 KAMRVMVN
-745 QVAQAQEQSA
+745 QVVQTQEQSA
-755 TNNNKVMQNF
+755 SNNSKVMRNF

-772 QMRQDLRNIQDD
+772 QMRQDIRNMQDD
-784 NDRVRKNMV
+784 NDRARKGMV
-793 SLEEFNK
+793 SLEEFNE
-800 LKEKVEKLT
+800 LKKQVKKLT
-809 AGGDE
+809 AGGDD

>member
-38 SIDDLTITVN
+38 NIDDLTITVN

-65 VYDDDKLIFRGRAIK
+65 VYDDNELIFRGRAIK

-106 STQRFYEGVGQK
+106 STQRFYEGVGQT
-118 PKDFLQTLI
+118 PKEFLQTLI

-148 NSKDDQYRQIDY
+148 NNKDDQYRQIDY

-201 KDDTPIQLAKN
+201 KNDTPIQLAKN

-222 TKVITRLIPLGKTLE
+222 TKVITRLIPLGKTLD
-237 PAKVD
+237 PSKVD
-242 VSGDDGGGEGGSG
+242 VSDDGGDGGSG
-255 SLNNPE
+255 SLDSPE

-362 SAPEGSMPPNQAL
+362 SAPEGSIAPNQAL

-381 EFGKGSIGRV
+381 EFGKGTIGRV

-430 NATATG
+430 NAAG

-449 QFSQAQKFGYDGGYR
+449 HFSQVQSFGNDGGYR

-482 DVHCIHGG
+482 EVHCIHGG
-490 TVIIKSYM
+490 TVTIKSAM
-498 AGLGNFVVIH
+498 GGLGNFVVIH

-524 SNIIVNVGQ
+524 SNIIVSVGQ

-543 RDTSHVHIG
+543 RDTDHVHIG
-552 VTKQDY
+552 VTKQDF

-563 NSFSSAGGWLDPV
+563 NSFSPAGGWLDPV
-576 KLIKEG
+576 KLIKES

-604 PKITITTVNNGKDYI
+604 PKLTITTVNNGRDYI
-619 DIPNRKETSTL
+619 DIPDLQKEFGIIEGTV
-630 PRLTIEFDNVDD
+630 EFDNVDD
-642 PNILM
+642 PNVLM
-647 QQAQAWIKAQR
+647 QQAQTWIKAQR

-672 TNFKSFE
+672 TNFKSFK

-685 FINPNVARTQLL
+685 FINPNVAKTQLL

-704 DLLKPYASTLTIGD
+704 DLLKPHASSLMIGD

-724 DYQLENQTNFQQF
+724 DYQLENQVNFQQF
-737 KQIRVMVN
+737 KEMRVMVN
-745 QVAQAQEQSA
+745 QVVQTQEQSA
-755 TNNNKVMQNF
+755 NNNNKVMQNF

-772 QMRQDLRNIQDD
+772 QMRQDLRNLQDD
-784 NDRVRKNMV
+784 NDRARKGMV

-800 LKEKVEKLT
+800 LKEQVEKIT
-809 AGGDE
+809 GGDDN
-814 SGK
+814 GK

>member
-38 SIDDLTITVN
+38 DIDDLTITVN

-65 VYDDDKLIFRGRAIK
+65 VYDDNELIFRGRAIK

-106 STQRFYEGVGQK
+106 STQRFYEGVGQT
-118 PKDFLQTLI
+118 PKEFLQSLI

-135 DYKKFQLRNVNVT
+135 DYKKFQVRNVNVT
-148 NSKDDQYRQIDY
+148 NNKDDQYRQIDY

-195 DIGVDH
+195 DIGADH

-237 PAKVD
+237 PSKVD
-242 VSGDDGGGEGGSG
+242 VSDDGGDGGSG
-255 SLNNPE
+255 SLDSPE

-362 SAPEGSMPPNQAL
+362 SAPEGSIAPNQAL

-381 EFGKGSIGRV
+381 EFGKDTIGRV

-430 NATATG
+430 NATG

-449 QFSQAQKFGYDGGYR
+449 HFSQVQSFGNDGGYR

-474 GSVDHPGR
+474 GSIDHPGR
-482 DVHCIHGG
+482 EVHCIHGG
-490 TVIIKSYM
+490 TVTIKSAM
-498 AGLGNFVVIH
+498 GGLGNFVVIH

-543 RDTSHVHIG
+543 RDTDHVHIG
-552 VTKQDY
+552 VTKQDF

-563 NSFSSAGGWLDPV
+563 NSFSPAGGWLDPV

-604 PKITITTVNNGKDYI
+604 PKLTITTVNNGRDYI
-619 DIPNRKETSTL
+619 DIPDLQKEFGIIEGTV
-630 PRLTIEFDNVDD
+630 EFDNVDD
-642 PNILM
+642 PNVLM
-647 QQAQAWIKAQR
+647 QQAQTWIKAQR

-672 TNFKSFE
+672 ANFKSFK

-685 FINPNVARTQLL
+685 FINPNVAKNQLL

-704 DLLKPYASTLTIGD
+704 DLLKPHASSLTIGD

-724 DYQLENQTNFQQF
+724 DYQLENQVNFQQF
-737 KQIRVMVN
+737 KAMRVMVN
-745 QVAQAQEQSA
+745 QVVQTQEQSA
-755 TNNNKVMQNF
+755 NNNSKVMQNF

-772 QMRQDLRNIQDD
+772 QMRQDLRNLQDD
-784 NDRVRKNMV
+784 NDRARKGMV

-800 LKEKVEKLT
+800 LKEQVEKLT
-809 AGGDE
+809 TGGDDN
-814 SGK
+814 GK